1 MDIPLPPPST
11 NPTEVL
17 DIDAK
22 TPDFH
27 VSRDPRMVRLTGVH
41 PFNVEAPLSTLFDQG
56 MYHPLYKYVQ
66 YKTDSTQGFL
76 TPPELFYVRNHG
88 AVPKVLDEEIPDWE
102 ISIEGLVENPIT
114 ITFKQIHEEF
124 EQVTLPITL
133 VCAGNRRKEQ
143 NQVRK
148 SQGFSWG
155 AAGVSTSLFTGPMLA
170 DVIKKAKPSKKARY
184 LCMEGADQLVS
195 CPTI

>member
-1 MDIPLPPPST
+1 MSTTITYTEGASRAETAFPPTPPRSDKGESDSVHSVTTVLAEKRSAFGLSRSVLDALLLQFWPSFDHLGRVSPSRFNIFAKYNTLVEENEEEEADGSMDIPLPPPST

-66 YKTDSTQGFL
+66 YK
-76 TPPELFYVRNHG
+76 N
-88 AVPKVLDEEIPDWE
+88 
-102 ISIEGLVENPIT
+102 
-114 ITFKQIHEEF
+114 
-124 EQVTLPITL
+124 
-133 VCAGNRRKEQ
+133 
-143 NQVRK
+143 
-148 SQGFSWG
+148 
-155 AAGVSTSLFTGPMLA
+155 
-170 DVIKKAKPSKKARY
+170 
-184 LCMEGADQLVS
+184 
-195 CPTI
+195 